1 MTIALSHFD
10 SIGDEFRFFLF
21 RANPH
26 NFDFDRIGSAML
38 ALFEVLSLEGWLEI
52 RDIIMN
58 RMGPVSPIVDERR
71 VLCTENVGSSSR
83 NTPSSFTS
91 SSSSVR

>member
-1 MTIALSHFD
+1 MVCY
-10 SIGDEFRFFLF
+10 SIFEINYFCKENHC

-26 NFDFDRIGSAML
+26 NFNFDYIGSAML

-58 RMGPVSPIVDERR
+58 RMGPVSIP
-71 VLCTENVGSSSR
+71 VLLFVITD
-83 NTPSSFTS
+83 T
-91 SSSSVR
+91 

>member
-1 MTIALSHFD
+1 LIELK
-10 SIGDEFRFFLF
+10 FLEEYDC

-26 NFDFDRIGSAML
+26 NFNFDYIGSAML

-58 RMGPVSPIVDERR
+58 RMGSVSIEI
-71 VLCTENVGSSSR
+71 LI
-83 NTPSSFTS
+83 FYI
-91 SSSSVR
+91 